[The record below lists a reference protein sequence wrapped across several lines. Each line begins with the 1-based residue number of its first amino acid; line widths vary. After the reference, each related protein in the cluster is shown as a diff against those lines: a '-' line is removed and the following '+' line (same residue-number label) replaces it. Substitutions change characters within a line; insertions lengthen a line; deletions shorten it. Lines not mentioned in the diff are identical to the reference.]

1 MKKKKTTRRQIQM
14 KITFNPN
21 KEIRE
26 NIRNLIKKN
35 DGYCPC
41 RLDKTEDNYCMCK
54 EFREQLADPNFKG
67 FCHCNLY
74 YKEE

>member
-1 MKKKKTTRRQIQM
+1 M